1 MPKKNTDIVRQAQ
14 NIIDSYVRSSVKEKN
29 KSDRNFVDLF
39 LWFAAGALSALTLLL
54 YFML

>member
-14 NIIDSYVRSSVKEKN
+14 DIIDSYVRSSVKEKN